1 MLVCIYLELQTG
13 KMLFLTQTCP
23 QAHQTSK
30 VRNITKQLDNLIIIL
45 ELQINNFSKHLIL
58 ELEINNKQWQSLRH
72 E

>member
-1 MLVCIYLELQTG
+1 MYLHRVTNR
-13 KMLFLTQTCP
+13 KNVISYPTCP
-23 QAHQTSK
+23 HTHQTSK

-58 ELEINNKQWQSLRH
+58 ELEINNKQWQCLRH